1 VQRTCLRGLVRC
13 TLHAVRCTLLLVV
26 LTLPAHSQSAAS
38 FRAAARYS
46 AEREGDAV
54 LVFRH
59 DSLVF
64 EDYQNGFEGR
74 VPHPLASGTKT
85 FTCVLA
91 ALGQADGLL
100 TLDEPVA
107 RTLPEFRGDS
117 LKVHVTIREL
127 LHLTSGLQPDL
138 GGPGGTEY
146 AAAELLP
153 MVARPGQRFAYG
165 GASFHVFG
173 ELMFRKLHGEDLVA
187 YLHRRVFTPLGVNV
201 AYWLRD
207 RAGHPHLA
215 GGAVM
220 TARAWGR
227 FGLLLLN
234 KGRWNGRQLVPSAAL
249 AACGRGSAANPWY
262 GLGVWLNAR
271 VPTQPPPPG
280 VERVGSKD
288 RLIFAPDLPHDL
300 MLAAGARGQ
309 RLYILP
315 TQGLVVV
322 RLGHNTGPEY
332 KDDVFLRTL
341 LGRQH

>member
-1 VQRTCLRGLVRC
+1 MTVAWRC
-13 TLHAVRCTLLLVV
+13 TVLVV
-26 LTLPAHSQSAAS
+26 AAFAFSSHPALAQSAANM
-38 FRAAARYS
+38 RAAARYS

-64 EDYQNGFEGR
+64 EDYQNGYQAAA
-74 VPHPLASGTKT
+74 PHPLASGTKT

-100 TLDEPVA
+100 ALDEPVG
-107 RTLPEFRGDS
+107 RTLPEFRDG
-117 LKVHVTIREL
+117 LKAGVTIREL
-127 LHLTSGLQPDL
+127 LNLTSGLEPDL
-138 GGPGGTEY
+138 SGSGSGAY
-146 AAAELLP
+146 ADAVILP

-173 ELMFRKLHGEDLVA
+173 ELMSRKLQGEDLVA
-187 YLHRRVFTPLGVNV
+187 YLRQRIFAPLGIDVE
-201 AYWLRD
+201 YWLRD
-207 RAGHPHLA
+207 AAGHPHLA

-220 TARAWGR
+220 TAREWGR
-227 FGLLLLN
+227 FGLLLLD
-234 KGRWNGRQLVPSAAL
+234 KGRWHGRQLVPSAAL

-262 GLGVWLNAR
+262 GLGVWLNTR

-280 VERVGSKD
+280 VERVESKD

-300 MLAAGARGQ
+300 LLAAGARGQ

-315 TQGLVVV
+315 TPGLVVV

-341 LGRQH
+341 LGP